1 MSIPPTLI
9 MTSPAFTII
18 QAAQKNSF
26 HHSGSI
32 DTEYHSYWIGFLG
45 NHSHNAKMFHNQAFF
60 WKGSYNTLV
69 CICTNLYHISV
80 HYCEFSSN
88 CCIHFILLVSVT
100 RSIRSDAF
108 STYVLEKEKWTSSVV
123 SWTNSQS
130 AGMLVSSPVKE
141 GVGWTI
147 IAGFDASELNVVIG
161 GYAMYSHLEVIW
173 EGCCSLILI
182 CQAITRYP
190 IIIIVLMI

>member
-9 MTSPAFTII
+9 MTSPTFTII

-45 NHSHNAKMFHNQAFF
+45 NHWHNTKMFHNQAFF
-60 WKGSYNTLV
+60 WKVSYNTLV
-69 CICTNLYHISV
+69 CICTKLYHISL
-80 HYCEFSSN
+80 HYCEFCSN
-88 CCIHFILLVSVT
+88 CCIHFILLVSERYLVHQ
-100 RSIRSDAF
+100 IWCILHIILA
-108 STYVLEKEKWTSSVV
+108 KEKWASAVV

-141 GVGWTI
+141 SVGWTI
-147 IAGFDASELNVVIG
+147 
-161 GYAMYSHLEVIW
+161 MLEVIW

>member
-9 MTSPAFTII
+9 MTLPAFSII
-18 QAAQKNSF
+18 QVAQKNSF

-45 NHSHNAKMFHNQAFF
+45 NHWHNTKMFHNQAFF

-88 CCIHFILLVSVT
+88 CCIHFILLVSEHYSVHQIWCILHICLSKREVNICSSFMNKLSECRNVGVISCQRRCWVDHHCWVWCLRT
-100 RSIRSDAF
+100 QRGHWRICN
-108 STYVLEKEKWTSSVV
+108 VLTL
-123 SWTNSQS
+123 
-130 AGMLVSSPVKE
+130 G
-141 GVGWTI
+141 
-147 IAGFDASELNVVIG
+147 
-161 GYAMYSHLEVIW
+161 SHL
-173 EGCCSLILI
+173 GGLL
-182 CQAITRYP
+182 
-190 IIIIVLMI
+190 

>member
-69 CICTNLYHISV
+69 CICTKLYHISL

-88 CCIHFILLVSVT
+88 CCIHFILLVSERYSVHQIWCILHICLSKREVNICSSFMNKLSECRNVGVISCQRRCWVDHHCWVWCLRT
-100 RSIRSDAF
+100 QRGHWRICN
-108 STYVLEKEKWTSSVV
+108 VLTL
-123 SWTNSQS
+123 
-130 AGMLVSSPVKE
+130 G
-141 GVGWTI
+141 
-147 IAGFDASELNVVIG
+147 
-161 GYAMYSHLEVIW
+161 SHL
-173 EGCCSLILI
+173 GGLL
-182 CQAITRYP
+182 
-190 IIIIVLMI
+190 